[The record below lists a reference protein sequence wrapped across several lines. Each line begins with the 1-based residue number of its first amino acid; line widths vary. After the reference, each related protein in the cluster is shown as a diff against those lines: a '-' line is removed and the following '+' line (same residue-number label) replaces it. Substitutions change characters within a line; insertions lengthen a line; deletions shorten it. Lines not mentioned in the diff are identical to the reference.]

1 VAVHPVTIT
10 IAPYAPDQAAAWD
23 AFVERSPNGLML
35 FRRGYMDYHA
45 DRFADA
51 SLWLEADGRPIAVL
65 PACRAG
71 EDAVASHAGLTFGGL
86 VLAPEARIATV
97 VDAVAALRDH
107 ARASGLRSLRY
118 KQVPAFLADPVA
130 SPDTYALHRAGA
142 AVVRV
147 EPNFVVDLA
156 ARPPVQDRRRRSARR
171 AERAGV
177 EILASDDLTAFWRDV
192 LEPVLGERHGVR
204 PVHDAAEIELLRARF
219 PAEITLRAAFLDG
232 AMVAGTVLYRYGT
245 VVHSQYIAAADAGR
259 ETGAL
264 DLLFLTLLDELAPPV
279 RFLSFGIA
287 SEDGGAVLNDGLA
300 AWKEG
305 FGARS
310 LPHLVYELLP

>member
-10 IAPYAPDQAAAWD
+10 TVPYAPGQAAAWD
-23 AFVERSPNGLML
+23 AFVDRSPTGLML

-45 DRFADA
+45 ERFVDA
-51 SLWLEADGRPIAVL
+51 SLWLEADGRPVAVL

-71 EDAVASHAGLTFGGL
+71 EDGICSHAGLTFGGL
-86 VLAPEARIATV
+86 VTAPEARIATV

-107 ARASGLRSLRY
+107 ARASGLRSLVY
-118 KQVPAFLADPVA
+118 KQVPAFLADPLA
-130 SPDTYALHRAGA
+130 SPDTYALQRAGA
-142 AVVRV
+142 VVTRV

-156 ARPPVQDRRRRSARR
+156 ARPAVQDRRRRSARR
-171 AERAGV
+171 AQRAGI
-177 EILASDDLTAFWRDV
+177 EIRPSEDLATFWRAV
-192 LEPVLGERHGVR
+192 LEPVLAQRHGAQ
-204 PVHDAAEIELLRARF
+204 PVHDSHEIELLRDRF
-219 PAEITLRAAFLDG
+219 PHDITLRAAFLDDTI
-232 AMVAGTVLYRYGT
+232 VAGAVLYRYGH
-245 VVHSQYIAAADAGR
+245 VVHSQYIAATDAGR

-264 DLLFLTLLDELAPPV
+264 DLLFLTLLDELHPPI

-287 SEDGGAVLNDGLA
+287 SEEGGAVLNDGLA

>member
-1 VAVHPVTIT
+1 MAVHPVTIT
-10 IAPYAPDQAAAWD
+10 IAPYAPDQAARWD

-45 DRFADA
+45 ARFEDA

-71 EDAVASHAGLTFGGL
+71 DDAVVSHAGLTFGGL
-86 VLAPEARIATV
+86 VLAPEARIATI
-97 VDAVAALRDH
+97 VDALAALRDH
-107 ARASGLRSLRY
+107 ARASGLRSLVY
-118 KQVPAFLADPVA
+118 KQVPAFLTDPLA

-142 AVVRV
+142 AVIRV
-147 EPNFVVDLA
+147 EPNFVVDLG

-177 EILASDDLTAFWRDV
+177 EIRPSDDLVGFWRDV
-192 LEPVLGERHGVR
+192 LEPVLAERHGAR
-204 PVHDAAEIELLRARF
+204 PVHDAAEMALLRSRF
-219 PAEITLRAAFLDG
+219 GDDIALRAAFLDG
-232 AMVAGTVLYRYGT
+232 TMVAGTVLYRHRHAI
-245 VVHSQYIAAADAGR
+245 HSQYIAAADAGR
-259 ETGAL
+259 ESGAL

-287 SEDGGAVLNDGLA
+287 SEEGGAVLNDGLA

>member
-10 IAPYAPDQAAAWD
+10 ISPYAPEQAAAWD
-23 AFVERSPNGLML
+23 AFVERSPNGLLL

-51 SLWLEADGRPIAVL
+51 SLWLASDGRPLAVL
-65 PACRAG
+65 PAARAG
-71 EDAVASHAGLTFGGL
+71 DDAVCSHPGLTFGGL
-86 VLAPEARIATV
+86 VLAPEARIATI
-97 VDAVAALRDH
+97 VDALAALRDH
-107 ARASGLRSLRY
+107 ARASGLRSLVY

-130 SPDTYALHRAGA
+130 APDAYALQRAGA
-142 AVVRV
+142 GVIRV
-147 EPNFVVDLA
+147 EPNFVLDLA

-177 EILASDDLTAFWRDV
+177 EIRPSGDLATFWRDV
-192 LEPVLGERHGVR
+192 LEPVLAERHDAR
-204 PVHDAAEIELLRARF
+204 PVHDLAEITLLRDRF
-219 PAEITLRAAFLDG
+219 PQDITLRAAYLDG
-232 AMVAGTVLYRYGT
+232 AMVAGALLYRYRH
-245 VVHSQYIAAADAGR
+245 VVHSQYIAAAAAGR

-264 DLLFLTLLDELAPPV
+264 DLLFLSLLDELAAPV

-310 LPHLVYELLP
+310 LPHVVYELLP